1 MVTEGQVKCAGA
13 GMAFVRDH
21 QSYRADITTPTI
33 FKDNLRGLVTEEDFK
48 IPHSELAMH
57 SGAAGKEIIALAV
70 VGNRFAIAIY
80 DDGKGGCQFIQG
92 TAGEVLQKPLQDKV
106 QQMFGPSERG
116 GGG

>member
-1 MVTEGQVKCAGA
+1 MVTESQVKCASA

-21 QSYRADITTPTI
+21 VAYRADITTPAI

-57 SGAAGKEIIALAV
+57 TGAAGKEIIALAV

-80 DDGKGGCQFIQG
+80 DDGKGGCQYIHG
-92 TAGEVLQKPLQDKV
+92 AAGEILQRPLQDKV
-106 QQMFGPSERG
+106 QQMFGLSARG
-116 GGG
+116 